1 MEEINNLQQEPD
13 ETLYQAWKR
22 FKEQLMKCPQHYLT
36 DMQEVI
42 LFYNGLEVP
51 TRQILDSKGAIPTK
65 TAVDAK
71 VAIQEM
77 VEYSQK
83 WHNGT
88 SKIRRGQ
95 YRATTMGF
103 YQRSNANPSYQ
114 ERRQSME
121 ESLSKFINESAKR
134 HEENSNMIK
143 EIQASTDAAIR
154 NQGALIKTLEIQTGQ
169 MSKGSYGLKDL
180 DAYSIITTLRND
192 ALPRKEK
199 DPGIGI
205 GKFFFPTDFIIL
217 DMPEDVNVPL
227 ILGRPFLSTAHAK
240 VDVFKRKITLRVGDE
255 KIILKSVKPT
265 GSLIKRVYM
274 LSLREII
281 DLDLEARL
289 MGETL
294 NLNRS
299 FNPLYRDYIELNDL
313 NEPQELRRNRVN
325 DLEPTIEEGEVV
337 NEHMKYIVKTRCDFI
352 GGLDDYPS
360 DCDFDRRIH
369 IDCACNL
376 KFSYMIGFEFV
387 HVKFLLILPI
397 NVVSKKFYNS
407 MMKDKIEFKWR
418 NELGNF
424 VNAPVFIG
432 NFYVITNFTVVE
444 DMDPYLDEGMRDVIV
459 GEPFCKA
466 SCVEARRFDGII
478 TIRDGNDSVTY
489 QMVSPYDVSRIPE
502 IVISFATSSYATQ
515 REEIY
520 LVWSVHA
527 RFAFVAGLNSLVVL
541 QRVRIRVLPL
551 MDTAYWL
558 SEQ

>member
-1 MEEINNLQQEPD
+1 
-13 ETLYQAWKR
+13 
-22 FKEQLMKCPQHYLT
+22 
-36 DMQEVI
+36 
-42 LFYNGLEVP
+42 
-51 TRQILDSKGAIPTK
+51 
-65 TAVDAK
+65 
-71 VAIQEM
+71 
-77 VEYSQK
+77 
-83 WHNGT
+83 
-88 SKIRRGQ
+88 
-95 YRATTMGF
+95 
-103 YQRSNANPSYQ
+103 
-114 ERRQSME
+114 
-121 ESLSKFINESAKR
+121 
-134 HEENSNMIK
+134 
-143 EIQASTDAAIR
+143 
-154 NQGALIKTLEIQTGQ
+154 
-169 MSKGSYGLKDL
+169 
-180 DAYSIITTLRND
+180 
-192 ALPRKEK
+192 
-199 DPGIGI
+199 
-205 GKFFFPTDFIIL
+205 
-217 DMPEDVNVPL
+217 MP
-227 ILGRPFLSTAHAK
+227 LSTYLNLGLGELAHTKLTVELADRTVKHPKGIAKKVLVGIAHAK

-255 KIILKSVKPT
+255 KIIFKSVKPT
-265 GSLIKRVYM
+265 SSLIKRVYM
-274 LSLREII
+274 LSLRERI

-294 NLNRS
+294 ILNRS
-299 FNPLYRDYIELNDL
+299 FDPVYRDYIELNDL

-325 DLEPTIEEGEVV
+325 DLEPTTEEGEVV

-369 IDCACNL
+369 IDYAYNL
-376 KFSYMIGFEFV
+376 KFLCMTGFEFV
-387 HVKFLLILPI
+387 HVNFHLILPI

-407 MMKDKIEFKWR
+407 MMKDTIEFRGR

-444 DMDPYLDEGMRDVIV
+444 DMDPYLDEGMGDVIV

-478 TIRDGNDSVTY
+478 TILDRNDSVTY
-489 QMVSPYDVSRIPE
+489 QMVQSNPRFKHLTNEKCNKIPPLLKVSEQDKMNEISHFIPKSE
-502 IVISFATSSYATQ
+502 GFLQRSLKSRNQIYSRCEVISFATSSYATQ

-541 QRVRIRVLPL
+541 QRGLKSVQYCILNGFDTPYREFLGVGTTYGYAVSSL

>member
-1 MEEINNLQQEPD
+1 MHLLTYLNLGLGELAH
-13 ETLYQAWKR
+13 TK
-22 FKEQLMKCPQHYLT
+22 LT
-36 DMQEVI
+36 VELADRRVKH
-42 LFYNGLEVP
+42 P
-51 TRQILDSKGAIPTK
+51 KGI
-65 TAVDAK
+65 
-71 VAIQEM
+71 
-77 VEYSQK
+77 VE
-83 WHNGT
+83 NV
-88 SKIRRGQ
+88 
-95 YRATTMGF
+95 
-103 YQRSNANPSYQ
+103 
-114 ERRQSME
+114 
-121 ESLSKFINESAKR
+121 LV
-134 HEENSNMIK
+134 
-143 EIQASTDAAIR
+143 
-154 NQGALIKTLEIQTGQ
+154 
-169 MSKGSYGLKDL
+169 
-180 DAYSIITTLRND
+180 
-192 ALPRKEK
+192 
-199 DPGIGI
+199 GI
-205 GKFFFPTDFIIL
+205 GKFVFPIDFIIL
-217 DMPEDVNVPL
+217 DIPEDVNVPL
-227 ILGRPFLSTAHAK
+227 ILGRPFLSTAHTK

-255 KIILKSVKPT
+255 KIIFKSVKLT

-299 FNPLYRDYIELNDL
+299 FNPLYGDYIELNNL

-325 DLEPTIEEGEVV
+325 DLEPNIEEGEVV

-489 QMVSPYDVSRIPE
+489 QMVRSNP
-502 IVISFATSSYATQ
+502 
-515 REEIY
+515 
-520 LVWSVHA
+520 
-527 RFAFVAGLNSLVVL
+527 RFKHLTN
-541 QRVRIRVLPL
+541 
-551 MDTAYWL
+551 
-558 SEQ
+558 EK